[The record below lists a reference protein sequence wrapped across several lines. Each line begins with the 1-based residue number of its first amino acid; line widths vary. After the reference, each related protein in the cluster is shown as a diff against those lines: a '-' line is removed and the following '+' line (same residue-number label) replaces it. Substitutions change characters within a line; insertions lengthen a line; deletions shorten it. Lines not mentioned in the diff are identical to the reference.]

1 MAALRGGHE
10 GRGRGGRRG
19 RRLFGR
25 GGRRLDPGAERAR
38 AHQPGLVGLD
48 RRRRR
53 SRAARGQRAARSR
66 RHPCRVTIDVERAR
80 RETPGCQHVTHL
92 DNAGSSLPTQ
102 PVLDAVVGHLELEA
116 RIGGYGAHERNEAA
130 IARFYG
136 ATAAL
141 IGAQPEEIAFVS
153 SATRAWDM
161 AFYSFRFDPGDRILT
176 SVADYISNYLAFIQA
191 AERTGAEVVTVPN
204 DEHGQVSVERLR
216 ELVDARVKLIAIT
229 HVPTN
234 GGLVNPV
241 AEVGAIA
248 REAGIPYLVDA
259 CQAAGQLPLDVD
271 AIGCDALSATG
282 RKFLRGPRGTGFLY
296 VRSELIE
303 RLEPP
308 LIDMRAADWV
318 APDRYE
324 LRRDGRRFEELEQDY
339 AGKVGLARAID
350 YALEWGVDTIWERV
364 RDLGARLRAQLAE
377 LEGVTV
383 RDVGEEKCAV
393 VTFDVAEVPADH
405 MMKMLRR
412 RGIN

>member
-1 MAALRGGHE
+1 M
-10 GRGRGGRRG
+10 
-19 RRLFGR
+19 
-25 GGRRLDPGAERAR
+25 
-38 AHQPGLVGLD
+38 
-48 RRRRR
+48 
-53 SRAARGQRAARSR
+53 
-66 RHPCRVTIDVERAR
+66 TIDVERAR

-116 RIGGYGAHERNEAA
+116 RIGGYEAHDRNEAA
-130 IARFYG
+130 IERFYG

-241 AEVGAIA
+241 SEIGAIA
-248 REAGIPYLVDA
+248 REAGVPYLVDA
-259 CQAAGQLPLDVD
+259 CQSAGQLPLDVD
-271 AIGCDALSATG
+271 EIGCDALSATG

-296 VRSELIE
+296 VRRTLLE

-308 LIDMRAADWV
+308 LVDMRAAEWV

-324 LRRDGRRFEELEQDY
+324 LRPDGRRFEEWEQDY
-339 AGKVGLARAID
+339 AGKAGLARAID
-350 YALEWGVDTIWERV
+350 YALEWDVGAIWSRV
-364 RDLGARLRAQLAE
+364 RALGERLREQLAE
-377 LEGVTV
+377 LPGITI
-383 RDVGEEKCAV
+383 RDVGAERCAI
-393 VTFDVAEVPADH
+393 VTFDVAGVPARQIKEALARDA
-405 MMKMLRR
+405 
-412 RGIN
+412 INVTVSPTTSAVIESIERDLPDLVRASPHYYNTEEEAERLVESVRIAARC